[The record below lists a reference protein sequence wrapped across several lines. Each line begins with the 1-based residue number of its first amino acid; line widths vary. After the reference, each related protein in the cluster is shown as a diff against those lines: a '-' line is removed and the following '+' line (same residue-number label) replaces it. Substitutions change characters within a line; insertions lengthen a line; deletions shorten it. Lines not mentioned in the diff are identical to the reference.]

1 MNSIDGQINIQK
13 YFYYIYVYLRALF
26 FWSHITIRFIFI
38 FYTFIE
44 FPIISKIGQ
53 KGLHLSQEEDAQKVS
68 QA

>member
-1 MNSIDGQINIQK
+1 MNSIDGQINNQK
-13 YFYYIYVYLRALF
+13 YFYYIYVCLWALF

-68 QA
+68 